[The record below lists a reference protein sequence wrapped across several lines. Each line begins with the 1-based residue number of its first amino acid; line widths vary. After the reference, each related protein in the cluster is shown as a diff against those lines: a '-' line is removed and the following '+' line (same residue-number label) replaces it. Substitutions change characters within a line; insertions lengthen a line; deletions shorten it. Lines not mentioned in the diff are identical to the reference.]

1 MFSISPKRVSAQ
13 KSVKLRISISSVSPK
28 KNLERHRSTQK
39 NASTTFR
46 RVSAETK
53 KSEKNF
59 SIEKNKIRASS
70 EKIQKPAQLEFL
82 DFDFLKQKKR
92 SGMSCL
98 RNLGLST
105 FVATKT
111 DLNFARV
118 CSRLENAKLIN
129 MNIQPRC
136 VSMERSLLMIYFYD
150 FFQV

>member
-13 KSVKLRISISSVSPK
+13 KSVKLRISISSVSHK
-28 KNLERHRSTQK
+28 KIWSVTYRRKKMRRRPSDEFRSK
-39 NASTTFR
+39 H
-46 RVSAETK
+46 K
-53 KSEKNF
+53 KSQKNF
-59 SIEKNKIRASS
+59 SIEKIKFGRPRK
-70 EKIQKPAQLEFL
+70 KIQKPAQLEFL

-92 SGMSCL
+92 SGKSCL

-111 DLNFARV
+111 NLNFVRV

-129 MNIQPRC
+129 MNIQPSC